1 MAALSRR
8 NFDYTSAEIEVSE
21 VRGSGCDIRC
31 SSFEFRGS
39 SRFKFQVSIRDTI
52 FVVRAASH
60 GSRFTVHDS
69 RFTSYDSR
77 VTRLESRKRIKK
89 RSKKLLS
96 HYFILTK
103 YYFTNDFKYC
113 P

>member
-8 NFDYTSAEIEVSE
+8 NFDYTSAEIEVSKI
-21 VRGSGCDIRC
+21 RGSGCDIRC
-31 SSFEFRGS
+31 SWFVSFQDSGFDSGGKICGS
-39 SRFKFQVSIRDTI
+39 CCESRFTI
-52 FVVRAASH
+52 H
-60 GSRFTVHDS
+60 GSRFTVHEL
-69 RFTSYDSR
+69 RFTSYASR
-77 VTRLESRKRIKK
+77 VTKTHKK

-96 HYFILTK
+96 HYYMLTK

>member
-60 GSRFTVHDS
+60 GSR
-69 RFTSYDSR
+69 